1 MSASSVLITIRTNY
15 DRLTKLEKKV
25 ADYVLNNPKAAVKM
39 TINELAA
46 SSGVG
51 DTTVFR
57 FCRSLDLAGYQDF
70 KLSLALSA
78 DPNEMLDGKENLNV
92 AESHDL
98 HELAQKVSIVFRD
111 TVSETFA
118 SLDYDAISRTVD
130 AIMNANAVYLYG
142 FGSSGIAALTM
153 QNRFMRILP
162 NTFYSSDAHMQLTSA
177 SLLQPGSLA
186 IIFCNSGMTKDSLRI
201 AEMSHR
207 AGATTIF
214 VTKFPQS
221 PAAAFSDIILVCG
234 AAEGP
239 IQGGSIASVA
249 SQLCL
254 ISLIYSE
261 LFRRMGDR
269 AKESKIKTSRSLAE
283 KKL

>member
-177 SLLQPGSLA
+177 SLLRPDSLA

-221 PAAAFSDIILVCG
+221 PAAAFSDILLVCG

>member
-1 MSASSVLITIRTNY
+1 MAGSSVLITIRTNY

-177 SLLQPGSLA
+177 SLLRPDSLA